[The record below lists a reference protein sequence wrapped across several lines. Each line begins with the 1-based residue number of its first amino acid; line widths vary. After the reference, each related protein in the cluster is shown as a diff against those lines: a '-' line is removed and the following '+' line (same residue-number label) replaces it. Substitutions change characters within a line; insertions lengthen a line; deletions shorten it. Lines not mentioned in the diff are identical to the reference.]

1 MRPADPVRLT
11 ASWSVPDLPVNLRTE
26 DDLVR
31 RLLRHPVRLVPFGFL
46 AAILVGTGL
55 LMLPWATSQ
64 HRYTPFVVALFTS
77 TSAVSVTGMA
87 VNDTPNYWNHF
98 GLVMIT
104 VLTQLGGL
112 GILTIAALVILAVS
126 RQLGL
131 RNRLLVQAETQ
142 EYGIGDVRRLLVRIV
157 TTVLAAE
164 AVMTLIITGRLWL
177 GYHYPPGR
185 ALWSAV
191 FHSVQAFNNGG
202 FSLYSDG
209 LVAFSTDP
217 WVALPLGFGAILGG
231 LGFPAL
237 FEAVREWRRP
247 GRWAVATKLTIW
259 GSVALIALGFAGLLF
274 AEWRNPATIGT
285 FSTPGKV
292 LASFTQ
298 IALSRTGGFDVINI
312 DRLSEES
319 YPLLIVLMFIGG
331 GSAST
336 AGGIKV
342 STFFL
347 LAFVIRAELRGEPDV
362 SVGRRRIATASQ
374 RQALTVALLSVALV
388 VGGTVALILLTEHV
402 RYYAALFEVTSAFST
417 TGLSTGLAARLPEP
431 GEYVLTVLMY
441 IGRIGPL
448 TLGSAIALNTRRRL
462 YRYPEE
468 QPIVG

>member
-1 MRPADPVRLT
+1 M
-11 ASWSVPDLPVNLRTE
+11 
-26 DDLVR
+26 R
-31 RLLRHPVRLVPFGFL
+31 RLLRKPVRLVPLGFL
-46 AAILVGTGL
+46 AVILVGTGL

-64 HRYTPFVVALFTS
+64 QRYTPFVTALFTS
-77 TSAVSVTGMA
+77 TSAVSVTGMSVA
-87 VNDTPNYWNHF
+87 DTPSYWNGF
-98 GLVMIT
+98 GLAMIT

-112 GILTIAALVILAVS
+112 GILTGASLVILAVS

-131 RNRLLVQAETQ
+131 RNRLLVQAETA
-142 EYGIGDVRRLLVRIV
+142 EFGLGDVRRLLLRIAATVFV
-157 TTVLAAE
+157 TEALMTAVIATRLFLAYDY
-164 AVMTLIITGRLWL
+164 R
-177 GYHYPPGR
+177 PGR

-202 FSLYSDG
+202 FALYSDG
-209 LVAFSTDP
+209 LIAFSRDG
-217 WVALPLGFGAILGG
+217 WVALPLSFGAIIGG

-237 FEAVREWRRP
+237 FEAVREWRQP
-247 GRWAVATKLTIW
+247 ERWAIATKLTVW
-259 GSVALIALGFAGLLF
+259 GSVVLTVFGVAYLLL
-274 AEWRNPATIGT
+274 AEWGNPFTIGT
-285 FSTPGKV
+285 YDVPGKL

-298 IALSRTGGFDVINI
+298 IALSRTGGFDVVNVGQLT
-312 DRLSEES
+312 DES
-319 YPLLIVLMFIGG
+319 YPMLIGLMFIGG

-347 LAFVIRAELRGEPDV
+347 LGFAIWAELRGEPDTT
-362 SVGRRRIATASQ
+362 VGRRRVAAASQ

-388 VGGTVALILLTEHV
+388 AGGTVGLIALTSHISFS
-402 RYYAALFEVTSAFST
+402 AALFEVTSAFST
-417 TGLSTGLAARLPEP
+417 TGLTVGVSGQLSPA
-431 GEYVLTVLMY
+431 GQYVLTALMY

>member
-1 MRPADPVRLT
+1 M
-11 ASWSVPDLPVNLRTE
+11 
-26 DDLVR
+26 R
-31 RLLRHPVRLVPFGFL
+31 RLLRKPVRLVPLGFL
-46 AAILVGTGL
+46 AVILVGTGL
-55 LMLPWATSQ
+55 LMLPWATSEE
-64 HRYTPFVVALFTS
+64 RYTPFVTALFTS

-87 VNDTPNYWNHF
+87 VTDTPNYWNGF

-112 GILTIAALVILAVS
+112 GILTGASLVILAVS

-131 RNRLLVQAETQ
+131 RNRLLVQAETA
-142 EYGIGDVRRLLVRIV
+142 EFGLGDVRRLLLRIAATVFV
-157 TTVLAAE
+157 TEALMTAVIAARLFLAYDY
-164 AVMTLIITGRLWL
+164 R
-177 GYHYPPGR
+177 PGR

-202 FSLYSDG
+202 FALYSDG
-209 LVAFSTDP
+209 LIAFSRDG
-217 WVALPLGFGAILGG
+217 WVALPLSIGAIIGG

-237 FEAVREWRRP
+237 FEAVREWRQP
-247 GRWAVATKLTIW
+247 ARWAVATKLTVW
-259 GSVALIALGFAGLLF
+259 GSVVLTVFGVAYLLM
-274 AEWRNPATIGT
+274 AEWGNPFTIGT
-285 FSTPGKV
+285 YDVPGKL

-298 IALSRTGGFDVINI
+298 IALSRTGGFDVINVG
-312 DRLSEES
+312 RLTDES
-319 YPLLIVLMFIGG
+319 YPMLIGLMFIGG

-347 LAFVIRAELRGEPDV
+347 LGFAIWAELRGEPDTT
-362 SVGRRRIATASQ
+362 VGRRRVAAASQ

-388 VGGTVALILLTEHV
+388 AGGTVGLIALTSHISFS
-402 RYYAALFEVTSAFST
+402 AALFEVTSAFST
-417 TGLSTGLAARLPEP
+417 TGLTVGVSGQLSPP
-431 GEYVLTVLMY
+431 GQYVLIALMY
-441 IGRIGPL
+441 IGRVGPL

>member
-1 MRPADPVRLT
+1 M
-11 ASWSVPDLPVNLRTE
+11 
-26 DDLVR
+26 R
-31 RLLRHPVRLVPFGFL
+31 RLLRKPVRLVPLGFL
-46 AAILVGTGL
+46 AVILVGTGL
-55 LMLPWATSQ
+55 LMLPWATSEE
-64 HRYTPFVVALFTS
+64 RYTPFVTALFTS

-87 VNDTPNYWNHF
+87 VTDTPNYWNGF

-112 GILTIAALVILAVS
+112 GILTGASLVILAVS

-131 RNRLLVQAETQ
+131 RNRLLVQAETA
-142 EYGIGDVRRLLVRIV
+142 EFGLGDVRRLLLRIAATVFV
-157 TTVLAAE
+157 TEALMTAVVAARLFLAYDY
-164 AVMTLIITGRLWL
+164 R
-177 GYHYPPGR
+177 PGR

-202 FSLYSDG
+202 FALYSDG
-209 LVAFSTDP
+209 LIAFSRDG
-217 WVALPLGFGAILGG
+217 WVALPLSIGAIIGG

-237 FEAVREWRRP
+237 FEAVREWRQP
-247 GRWAVATKLTIW
+247 ARWAVATKLTVW
-259 GSVALIALGFAGLLF
+259 GSVVLTVFGVAYLLM
-274 AEWRNPATIGT
+274 AEWGNPFTIGT
-285 FSTPGKV
+285 FDVPGKL

-298 IALSRTGGFDVINI
+298 IALSRTGGFDVINVG
-312 DRLSEES
+312 RLTDES
-319 YPLLIVLMFIGG
+319 YPMLIGLMFIGG

-347 LAFVIRAELRGEPDV
+347 LGFAIWAELRGEPDTT
-362 SVGRRRIATASQ
+362 VGHRRVAAASQ

-388 VGGTVALILLTEHV
+388 AGGTVGLIGLTSHV
-402 RYYAALFEVTSAFST
+402 SFSAALFEVTSAFST
-417 TGLSTGLAARLPEP
+417 TGLTVGVSGQLSPP
-431 GEYVLTVLMY
+431 GQYVLIALMY
-441 IGRIGPL
+441 IGRVGPL

>member
-1 MRPADPVRLT
+1 M
-11 ASWSVPDLPVNLRTE
+11 
-26 DDLVR
+26 R
-31 RLLRHPVRLVPFGFL
+31 RLLRKPVRLVPLGFL
-46 AAILVGTGL
+46 AVILVGTGL

-64 HRYTPFVVALFTS
+64 QRYTPFVTALFTS
-77 TSAVSVTGMA
+77 TSAVSVTGMSVA
-87 VNDTPNYWNHF
+87 DTPSYWNGF
-98 GLVMIT
+98 GLAMIT

-112 GILTIAALVILAVS
+112 GILTGASLVILAVS

-131 RNRLLVQAETQ
+131 RNRLLVQAETA
-142 EYGIGDVRRLLVRIV
+142 EFGLGDVRRLLLRIAATVFV
-157 TTVLAAE
+157 TEALMTAVIATRLFLAYDY
-164 AVMTLIITGRLWL
+164 R
-177 GYHYPPGR
+177 PGR

-202 FSLYSDG
+202 FALYSDG
-209 LVAFSTDP
+209 LIAFSRDG
-217 WVALPLGFGAILGG
+217 WVALPLSFGAIIGG

-237 FEAVREWRRP
+237 FEAVREWRQP
-247 GRWAVATKLTIW
+247 ERWAIATKLTVW
-259 GSVALIALGFAGLLF
+259 GSVVLTVFGVAYLLL
-274 AEWRNPATIGT
+274 AEWGNSFTIGT
-285 FSTPGKV
+285 YDVPGKL

-298 IALSRTGGFDVINI
+298 IALSRTGGFDVVNVGQLT
-312 DRLSEES
+312 DES
-319 YPLLIVLMFIGG
+319 YPMLIGLMFIGG

-347 LAFVIRAELRGEPDV
+347 LGFAIWAELRGEPDTT
-362 SVGRRRIATASQ
+362 VGRRRVAAASQ

-388 VGGTVALILLTEHV
+388 AGGTVGLIALTSHISFS
-402 RYYAALFEVTSAFST
+402 AALFEVTSAFST
-417 TGLSTGLAARLPEP
+417 TGLTVGVSGQLSPA
-431 GEYVLTVLMY
+431 GQYVLTALMY